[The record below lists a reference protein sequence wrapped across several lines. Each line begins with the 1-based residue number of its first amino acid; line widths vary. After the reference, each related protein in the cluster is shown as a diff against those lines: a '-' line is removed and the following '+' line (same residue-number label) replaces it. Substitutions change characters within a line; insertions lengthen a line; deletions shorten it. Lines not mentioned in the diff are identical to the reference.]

1 MPEAPVPGVLA
12 DPAAHAAA
20 GRIPEALA
28 GRLRVRVGAL
38 VFDRSAAER
47 SAGQDAAAPRALLLA
62 EHAGLWSDAPFWSPP
77 GGGVDFGEALP
88 EALVREVREETGLAV
103 TPGPLRYVVDFVRP
117 PLHAVSFYFEAHLAP
132 GAEAAALALGRDPEL
147 PERQQI
153 LRAVRFVP
161 LSELPRLAL
170 YPEGLAGWLAEDVPA
185 GFPHGTRYLGT
196 LR

>member
-1 MPEAPVPGVLA
+1 MPEAP
-12 DPAAHAAA
+12 A
-20 GRIPEALA
+20 GPLSPPTPSAGGHIPDALA

-38 VFDRSAAER
+38 VFDRPVSGGE
-47 SAGQDAAAPRALLLA
+47 APRALLLA

-88 EALVREVREETGLAV
+88 EALEREVREETGLAV
-103 TPGPLRYVVDFVRP
+103 VAGPLRYVVDFVRP

-132 GAEAAALALGRDPEL
+132 GTDASALALGRDPEL
-147 PERQQI
+147 PEAQQL

-161 LSELPRLAL
+161 LDELPGLAL
-170 YPEGLAGWLAEDVPA
+170 YPEGLAAWLAEDVPA
-185 GFPHGTRYLGT
+185 GFPQGTRYLGT